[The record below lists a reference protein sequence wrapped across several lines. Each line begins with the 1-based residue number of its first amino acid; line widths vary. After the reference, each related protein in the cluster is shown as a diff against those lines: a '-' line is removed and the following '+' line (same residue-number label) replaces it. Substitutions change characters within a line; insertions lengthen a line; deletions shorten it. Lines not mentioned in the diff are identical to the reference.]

1 MAPLPTPPSST
12 DDPTLSALCRRIRA
26 SDRAAFADL
35 FRTLRVSLVRY
46 ATSFT
51 GDAAAAHDLVQDVFL
66 KLWQMRTDLDPSQPI
81 QGLLFRMARNR
92 ALNLQRNRRRRRAK
106 HDSIRLENDS
116 SLAPVERVDAD
127 RLAARLRSWMADLPD
142 RQREAISLTRFQHL
156 SHDQAAAVMGC
167 APRTVNNHIVRGLA
181 TIQARLDAFN
191 AADRA

>member
-1 MAPLPTPPSST
+1 
-12 DDPTLSALCRRIRA
+12 
-26 SDRAAFADL
+26 
-35 FRTLRVSLVRY
+35 
-46 ATSFT
+46 
-51 GDAAAAHDLVQDVFL
+51 
-66 KLWQMRTDLDPSQPI
+66 
-81 QGLLFRMARNR
+81 
-92 ALNLQRNRRRRRAK
+92 
-106 HDSIRLENDS
+106 LENDS